1 MPALFVITVF
11 AKKTK
16 GSLAQ
21 AIARQKLSQMSVDAL
36 LRTAFAAR
44 LVKLY
49 WILKMIVPP
58 MELKEYVVELLI
70 VLLPMPTYVMPA
82 PKLFVGTVFAKETKG
97 SLAQRIARQKL
108 SQMSVDALLR
118 TAFAARLVKLYWI
131 LEMIVP
137 PMELKEYVVELLIA
151 LLPMPTYV
159 MPAPK

>member
-21 AIARQKLSQMSVDAL
+21 AIARRKLSQMC
-36 LRTAFAAR
+36 
-44 LVKLY
+44 
-49 WILKMIVPP
+49 
-58 MELKEYVVELLI
+58 
-70 VLLPMPTYVMPA
+70 
-82 PKLFVGTVFAKETKG
+82 
-97 SLAQRIARQKL
+97 
-108 SQMSVDALLR
+108 VDALLR

-137 PMELKEYVVELLIA
+137 PMELMEYVVELLIV

-159 MPAPK
+159 MPAPKIVYSTTMTLVWFRLPPTTGIPSLAAQMFRGSVLIDALDPS